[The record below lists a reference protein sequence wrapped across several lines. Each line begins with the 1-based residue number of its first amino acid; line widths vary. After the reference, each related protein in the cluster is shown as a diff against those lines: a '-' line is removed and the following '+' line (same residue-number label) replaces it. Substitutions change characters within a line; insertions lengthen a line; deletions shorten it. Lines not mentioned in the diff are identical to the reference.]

1 MKKTYLSPRTDV
13 EHVLL
18 EHNFTASPWYKK
30 GGQGDFDYDVEDPDE
45 DGWG

>member
-30 GGQGDFDYDVEDPDE
+30 GGQGDFTYEVEE
-45 DGWG
+45 EEEWG

>member
-18 EHNFTASPWYKK
+18 EHNFTASPWYSK
-30 GGQGDFDYDVEDPDE
+30 GGSGNFTYTVEEEDE
-45 DGWG
+45 FE